1 MLRNFVLVAASV
13 ALMSTE
19 VVAGPDPCNV
29 RKTTTVTTDE
39 NGREIL
45 TSKITA
51 DCGFDANALER
62 TRKLESTLQE
72 VQNRLDYIEERQ
84 EPIVIEVAK
93 VPKAAPVEPVRQVVL
108 LGPVDKDP
116 LLIDYNG
123 KRVPRWNTKAFLRGF
138 FNGLREGNS

>member
-1 MLRNFVLVAASV
+1 MLPKIVLVAASV
-13 ALMSTE
+13 ALMSTGAMA
-19 VVAGPDPCNV
+19 AGPDPCNV
-29 RKTTTVTTDE
+29 RKTTTVTTDK
-39 NGREIL
+39 NGKEIL

-62 TRKLESTLQE
+62 TRKLESTLRE
-72 VQNRLDYIEERQ
+72 VQNRLHYIEERQ
-84 EPIVIEVAK
+84 KPVVVAK
-93 VPKAAPVEPVRQVVL
+93 VPKAAPVEPVQEVVL

-116 LLIDYNG
+116 LLIDYKG

>member
-1 MLRNFVLVAASV
+1 MLPKIVLVAASV
-13 ALMSTE
+13 ALMSTGAMA
-19 VVAGPDPCNV
+19 AGPDPCNV

-39 NGREIL
+39 NGKEIL
-45 TSKITA
+45 TSKISA

-72 VQNRLDYIEERQ
+72 VQNRLASVEKAQ
-84 EPIVIEVAK
+84 KPIVTK
-93 VPKAAPVEPVRQVVL
+93 VPKAAPVEPVQSVVL

-116 LLIDYNG
+116 LLIDYKG

-138 FNGLREGNS
+138 FKGLRERNS

>member
-1 MLRNFVLVAASV
+1 MLPKIVLVAASV
-13 ALMSTE
+13 ALMSTGAMA
-19 VVAGPDPCNV
+19 AGPDPCNV
-29 RKTTTVTTDE
+29 RKTTTVTTDK
-39 NGREIL
+39 NGKEIL

-62 TRKLESTLQE
+62 TRKLESTLRE

-84 EPIVIEVAK
+84 KPVVVAK
-93 VPKAAPVEPVRQVVL
+93 VPKAAPVEPVQEVVL

-116 LLIDYNG
+116 LLIDYKG

>member
-72 VQNRLDYIEERQ
+72 VAKQLGAKRAGVGSLDVE
-84 EPIVIEVAK
+84 AK
-93 VPKAAPVEPVRQVVL
+93 KASKSTAEDH
-108 LGPVDKDP
+108 G
-116 LLIDYNG
+116 
-123 KRVPRWNTKAFLRGF
+123 A
-138 FNGLREGNS
+138 